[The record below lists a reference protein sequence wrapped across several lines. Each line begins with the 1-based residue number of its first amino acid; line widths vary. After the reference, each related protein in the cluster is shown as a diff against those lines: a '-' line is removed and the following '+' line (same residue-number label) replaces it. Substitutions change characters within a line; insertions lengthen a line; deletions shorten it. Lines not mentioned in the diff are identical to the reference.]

1 MDVRFKAKFRTDS
14 AFKAKFRTE
23 GNLSA
28 GFGNVYEIHTDDYND
43 LINKPTINA
52 VTVEG
57 HKTGPDYR
65 LQNKM
70 EILSQQEI
78 EKILYVGG
86 N

>member
-1 MDVRFKAKFRTDS
+1 MDVRFKAKFRTN
-14 AFKAKFRTE
+14 
-23 GNLSA
+23 GNLKA
-28 GFGNVYEIHTDDYND
+28 DFGNVYEVHTDDYND

-70 EILSQQEI
+70 EELTVQEI
-78 EKILYVGG
+78 ERILYVGG